1 MNDLL
6 EGSSPETYRRVGH
19 LIVLALSFVMTR
31 LTIRRIKTSPYSQKK
46 HKMVHEHFEEHK
58 NQLFAGKKL
67 KKHDRLPKGQKKK

>member
-19 LIVLALSFVMTR
+19 LIVLALSFVM
-31 LTIRRIKTSPYSQKK
+31 IKTSPYSQKK